1 MWSELLPFAAPGGAV
16 AVLTG
21 AVWMVLTGRLI
32 PASTH
37 ERELANRDRQIVRL
51 IAENDALVK
60 QRDGL
65 LELAQVTVGIVR
77 ALPAAKDSV
86 S

>member
-1 MWSELLPFAAPGGAV
+1 
-16 AVLTG
+16 
-21 AVWMVLTGRLI
+21 MVLTGRLI

-37 ERELANRDRQIVRL
+37 ERELSDLRQQILRL

-65 LELAQVTVGIVR
+65 LELAHVTVGIVR
-77 ALPAAKDSV
+77 ALPAAKDAV

>member
-1 MWSELLPFAAPGGAV
+1 
-16 AVLTG
+16 
-21 AVWMVLTGRLI
+21 MVLTGRLI

-37 ERELANRDRQIVRL
+37 ERELANRDRQIERL
-51 IAENDALVK
+51 IAENDVLVR

-77 ALPAAKDSV
+77 ALPAAKDPV